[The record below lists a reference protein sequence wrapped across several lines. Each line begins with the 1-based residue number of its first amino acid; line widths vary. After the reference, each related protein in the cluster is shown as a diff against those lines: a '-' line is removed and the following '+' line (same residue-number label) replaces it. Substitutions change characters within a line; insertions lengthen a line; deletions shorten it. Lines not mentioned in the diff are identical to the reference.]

1 MDSETV
7 KALLLAQ
14 LTDCQVDVEVNG
26 SHFNVTAV
34 GDIFEGKRPVQRQQ
48 LVYGALRDQ
57 IASGAIHAVNIKTY
71 TPKEWQQRL

>member
-7 KALLLAQ
+7 KVLLLAQ

>member
-34 GDIFEGKRPVQRQQ
+34 GDIFEEKRPVQRQQ